1 MNNKKIKLAVVGI
14 GVMGLKHIDA
24 INKVGNAELAAVV
37 DFEESATIR
46 KINCSYFP
54 TIKQMFKF
62 KAVDGVIVATPNSSH
77 FKDGIEVI
85 KNECAVLI
93 EKPITIRSVDTDKLI
108 TEAKKKRVQILVGH
122 HRRHNPVMLK
132 AKELIDNNLLGKFDK
147 DVRVSL

>member
-24 INKVGNAELAAVV
+24 INKVGNAELTAVV

-54 TIKQMFKF
+54 TIKQMFKS
-62 KAVDGVIVATPNSSH
+62 KALDGVIVATPNSSH

-93 EKPITIRSVDTDKLI
+93 EKPITIRSKDTEKLI
-108 TEAKKKRVQILVGH
+108 LEAKKKKSSNISRT
-122 HRRHNPVMLK
+122 
-132 AKELIDNNLLGKFDK
+132 
-147 DVRVSL
+147 S